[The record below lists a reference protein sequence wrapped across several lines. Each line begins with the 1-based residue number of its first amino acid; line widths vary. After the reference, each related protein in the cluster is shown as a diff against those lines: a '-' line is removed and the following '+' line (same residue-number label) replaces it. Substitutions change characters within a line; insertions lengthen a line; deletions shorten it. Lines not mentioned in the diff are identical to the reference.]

1 MLIKQAFPILHF
13 PKATTATKLHFVT
26 MDLPFLDVSYRWDH
40 ITWFSLILCI
50 ICKVHH
56 CCSMHQGFIS
66 FLWLDNISLYEF
78 GFYIKYIDSTFC
90 ISFCLDKNA
99 FFFEALIFFF
109 KMPACLFLAEGR
121 GGYGSIFWC
130 LKQGSAY
137 PLAIFLCSL
146 FLCLLM
152 FCLLIFPLISLPCT
166 NLQVYVGPPFTQTI
180 WNSYWQVY
188 FLLLHRCF
196 FFFFLSLINTMNVHD
211 SERP

>member
-1 MLIKQAFPILHF
+1 M
-13 PKATTATKLHFVT
+13 
-26 MDLPFLDVSYRWDH
+26 
-40 ITWFSLILCI
+40 
-50 ICKVHH
+50 
-56 CCSMHQGFIS
+56 
-66 FLWLDNISLYEF
+66 
-78 GFYIKYIDSTFC
+78 
-90 ISFCLDKNA
+90 DKNA

-196 FFFFLSLINTMNVHD
+196 FFFFLSFFNIYFIYLFRLQPIFTGFSTQD
-211 SERP
+211 LQLWPAGLGSL